1 MVPETGLTI
10 NPIGEIVL
18 CCAGDHVAVEHIKN
32 IDNITKFFNSDVY
45 DDLRK
50 RFKIKDFPEQCDVCK
65 VHWEAGRIARF
76 DSYNRFNFPCLLYT
90 SPSPRDAT
98 LSRMPSSA

>member
-18 CCAGDHVAVEHIKN
+18 CCAGDNVAVEHIKN
-32 IDNITKFFNSDVY
+32 VDNITKFFNSDIY

-50 RFKIKDFPEQCDVCK
+50 RFKYYWLDC
-65 VHWEAGRIARF
+65 
-76 DSYNRFNFPCLLYT
+76 
-90 SPSPRDAT
+90 
-98 LSRMPSSA
+98 